1 MTTIKNASP
10 ATVSIDMTADT
21 ARHMLR
27 GSAPLVAHFDS
38 LTAKAEA
45 LDALVAAAAEALR
58 QLETPYIVEQ
68 VYRENACIALAD
80 ALHAAKIAGQS

>member
-45 LDALVAAAAEALR
+45 LDALLQCCQVVAMRCVLDDDRYYHE
-58 QLETPYIVEQ
+58 
-68 VYRENACIALAD
+68 AD
-80 ALHAAKIAGQS
+80 AKRFYAALEAAKIASAK